1 MGRAVAALLTDT
13 ELERDRRLVESH
25 QAGDASAFGE
35 LYQLHFG
42 RLVRFCQRK
51 VRDGHLAEE
60 IAQETFLKAY
70 RAMPALEGGR
80 RFYPWLTVI
89 ASRLIIDHHR
99 RSARVQPTAMIDPGT
114 VDDVHDDLDREV
126 DREQILQALQRVR
139 VRHRE
144 VLTLRDYEDLSYEA
158 IAQRLGTSPTV
169 VQSLLH
175 RARAALRREYLAV
188 LETTAAMPLIAPLLA
203 LLRRLRHRAGRMASW
218 MPDAGALGAPLAA
231 ATIVLTGALTGG
243 AVPQATGSAAA
254 SMPDARPARLA
265 APDAPADT
273 TPAADPAASLPAPLA
288 GGSGDEPPAAP
299 PAELWLGPQGA
310 QQARAQGE
318 KMPARVDSG
327 LGMIAVDPDAIVKD
341 TLEAATGLLGGN

>member
-35 LYQLHFG
+35 LYQLHYG

-51 VRDGHLAEE
+51 VRDSHMAEE

-99 RSARVQPTAMIDPGT
+99 RAARVQPVPMVDPGT

-188 LETTAAMPLIAPLLA
+188 LETTAAMPLVAPLLA
-203 LLRRLRHRAGRMASW
+203 LLRRLRHRAGRMAGW
-218 MPDAGALGAPLAA
+218 LPDPGALGAPLAA
-231 ATIVLTGALTGG
+231 ATIVITGVLAGGTVVPAAGTGATP
-243 AVPQATGSAAA
+243 AR
-254 SMPDARPARLA
+254 DARPAAAVTSDIADPVPA
-265 APDAPADT
+265 APPVAPAS
-273 TPAADPAASLPAPLA
+273 ASPA
-288 GGSGDEPPAAP
+288 GGSGQAPPAAP
-299 PAELWLGPQGA
+299 PAEIWLGPDGA
-310 QQARAQGE
+310 AQARAQGE

-327 LGMIAVDPDAIVKD
+327 LGMIAVDPDVIVQD
-341 TLEAATGLLGGN
+341 TLKAASGLLGGN